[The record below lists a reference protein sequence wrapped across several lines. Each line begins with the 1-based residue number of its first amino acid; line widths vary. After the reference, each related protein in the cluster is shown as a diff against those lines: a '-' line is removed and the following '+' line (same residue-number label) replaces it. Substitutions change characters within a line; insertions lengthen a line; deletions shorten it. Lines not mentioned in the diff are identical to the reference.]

1 MVLNCVLF
9 CAKELAALTG
19 VVLLLSGAFRE
30 VLRSKKRLPV
40 YGAVC
45 LCVCAAGWLLL
56 VPRIEDA
63 YEYLDLLATLLTVAA
78 APVLFR
84 KPAFFRDAAAA
95 LIYYATVEMLWS
107 FFSPLFR
114 EKLPAELVF
123 ELCVFAAAGFGLFL
137 VSRDGKKEINLL
149 AGAFAELPWWMLIA
163 LLLFELSAYY
173 KEFGMSRAWYNVLY
187 AVSACLMFLS
197 LLWLAARVLYLIHTQ
212 KSILQRLNEQ
222 LLYESQ
228 KERSDEALRRFRHDY
243 KNHVIALN
251 AMLEH
256 GDLNGARAYMDE
268 LTRDASR
275 TLQRFSTG
283 NSVVNSLLN
292 VKYAAAL
299 RQNTELRFDGM
310 IPEWGIAPKDMCVCV
325 GNLLDNALEACASL
339 PEGAPRYVKTTASVT
354 GNILLLTT
362 ENPIGETASL
372 PGGALPKTTKIDPK
386 RHGIG
391 LKNVKD
397 ISKKYNGSLT
407 LSSADRRFTAELLLE
422 LQEGYGEENE
432 EIR

>member
-1 MVLNCVLF
+1 MVLTCVLF
-9 CAKELAALTG
+9 CLKELAALAG
-19 VVLLLSGAFRE
+19 FLLLLNRGFGETPR
-30 VLRSKKRLPV
+30 LRLRGLLSCA
-40 YGAVC
+40 AVC
-45 LCVCAAGWLLL
+45 VCVWAAGFFLLT
-56 VPRIEDA
+56 PATQDA
-63 YEYLDLLATLLTVAA
+63 WEILDFLATVT
-78 APVLFR
+78 
-84 KPAFFRDAAAA
+84 AAAA
-95 LIYYATVEMLWS
+95 TFLLFRRPRVFRSVAVLFIYYGTGEMLWS
-107 FFSPLFR
+107 FLSPLFSQR
-114 EKLPAELVF
+114 VIPELVF
-123 ELCVFAAAGFGLFL
+123 GICASLPVIAGILR
-137 VSRDGKKEINLL
+137 VSAHKTLNLL
-149 AGAFAELPWWMLIA
+149 AGAFSELPWWMLAA

-268 LTRDASR
+268 LTRDASG